1 MRQEDESEGIEVA
14 WGEHFPVPDTTARQ
28 LTAITTCVSD
38 KIEDQQRISAFSKFN
53 TRLSSIQD
61 ELKKLQVSPR
71 LTLALVSVSSF
82 VSLNICDLVGLVVDI
97 GRKGAV

>member
-28 LTAITTCVSD
+28 LTAITICVSD
-38 KIEDQQRISAFSKFN
+38 KIEDQQRISAFSKYN

-61 ELKKLQVSPR
+61 ELKKLQVSPP
-71 LTLALVSVSSF
+71 LTLALAF
-82 VSLNICDLVGLVVDI
+82 V
-97 GRKGAV
+97 